1 MTFEAAADSMSE
13 DSADAR
19 EGEAPA
25 EPLSDEWLA
34 EIERRSAEYDAGR
47 MPASSWPEVR
57 ARTRQQAGL
66 DQ

>member
-1 MTFEAAADSMSE
+1 MSE
-13 DSADAR
+13 ESSNGG
-19 EGEAPA
+19 EEEAPA

-34 EIERRSAEYDAGR
+34 EIERRSVEYDAGR
-47 MPASSWPEVR
+47 MEASSWPEVR